1 MYRLKNINGIR
12 KRISPIYNKDW
23 AFVLKKIQN
32 ERRLEN
38 YSSVFFLYELS
49 YMVIIIYDNYQFS
62 KNFFCFK
69 FILSNLGMIE
79 PSTNS

>member
-49 YMVIIIYDNYQFS
+49 YMVIIIYDNFLL
-62 KNFFCFK
+62 KKFFRETF
-69 FILSNLGMIE
+69 FVLS
-79 PSTNS
+79 SF